1 MHRIEQPEQNV
12 HLIEID
18 GKIIYIV
25 GTAHIS
31 SKSAELVTR
40 IIHLVRPN
48 TVCIELCESRLS
60 SLLNPN
66 KWRETDLFEIIKS
79 GRSYVLMAQLV
90 LASYQKRL
98 ADKFKV
104 RPGEEMHAAIQAAHE
119 VQANLIPIDRDIRI
133 TLKRAW
139 GASSLWSITKIFT
152 ALCSSIFSSEEL
164 SDEDIERLKQEDALT
179 VVMSQLAEYL
189 PDAKKALIDERDLY
203 LAYKAF
209 NASGERIVAVV
220 GAGHVPGVLNK
231 IGTYIDIAELE
242 TIPKTRKILSILG
255 WSIPVLI
262 CAIIAYGFYSSGW
275 DTFKNMALTWGI
287 TNGAFAALG
296 TALTLAHPLTI
307 ITAFFTAPFMAMHPM
322 FAVGWLCGL
331 LEAILRKPLV
341 SDFENIGEQLTSLK
355 GIWKN
360 RITHVLLVVAFANL
374 GSVVGSI
381 LGTIGMFRLL

>member
-1 MHRIEQPEQNV
+1 MQRIEQPEQNV
-12 HLIEID
+12 HLVEID
-18 GKIIYIV
+18 GKIIYII

-40 IIHLVRPN
+40 IIHLVRPT
-48 TVCIELCESRLS
+48 TVCIELCESRLQ

-66 KWRETDLFEIIKS
+66 KWRETDLFEIVRS
-79 GRSYVLMAQLV
+79 GRSYVLMAQLA

-98 ADKFKV
+98 ADQFKV

-119 VQANLIPIDRDIRI
+119 VQAHLIPIDRDIRI

-139 GASSLWSITKIFT
+139 GASSFWSITKIFT
-152 ALCSSIFSSEEL
+152 ALCSSLFSSEEL
-164 SDEDIERLKQEDALT
+164 SAEDIERLKQEDALT

-189 PDAKKALIDERDLY
+189 PEAKKALIDERDLY
-203 LAYKAF
+203 LAHKAF
-209 NASGERIVAVV
+209 ETNGERIVAVV
-220 GAGHVPGVLNK
+220 GAGHVPGILNK

-242 TIPKTRKILSILG
+242 NIPKSSIIFTVIAWG
-255 WSIPVLI
+255 IPISICTLI
-262 CAIIAYGFYSSGW
+262 GYGFYDSGW
-275 DTFKNMALTWGI
+275 DTLKNMALTWGI

-296 TALTLAHPLTI
+296 VALTLAHPLTI
-307 ITAFFTAPFMAMHPM
+307 VVAFLTAPFMAIHPM

-331 LEAILRKPLV
+331 IEAFLRKPVV
-341 SDFENIGEQLTSLK
+341 SDFENISAQLTSIK